1 MFEIKHLKK
10 QGFIEWRKQ
19 EDDGRALEYKAV
31 ADSKDLTE
39 IDKDFAK
46 VTKDDVEKTI
56 NLLETREMGLG
67 INEPIDK
74 QSIRSI
80 KFLSGI
86 RGEAISYDEFLH
98 ALTNG
103 DDLLIE

>member
-1 MFEIKHLKK
+1 
-10 QGFIEWRKQ
+10 
-19 EDDGRALEYKAV
+19 
-31 ADSKDLTE
+31 
-39 IDKDFAK
+39 
-46 VTKDDVEKTI
+46 
-56 NLLETREMGLG
+56 MGLG